1 MIEQLQSSLE
11 SMAAEKEL
19 LQSAVEGQKEDI
31 QRTERE
37 KAEMNS
43 LAEHLTDQI
52 EALQKEMSAVV
63 DDAAAVRSK
72 HHSDMS
78 QLRLDL
84 LREISEHKAKIFAL
98 ENDARK
104 ATADLQLPAAAPAML
119 ESQVQELSSALEALT
134 LDKEQLS
141 VDYELLEERYLQ
153 VQIDLEEAL
162 LRAAAIEG
170 GTDGSNATATAGGTE
185 TDGRSSSG
193 NISIQSLKTENNRLR
208 EALRLLNASST
219 HDKAL
224 LSRLDTRLDS
234 QEGELDALRAY
245 KRQAEDDLFLLRQAV
260 DASQS
265 YEDMIERLSG
275 DNSVL
280 VDQMEECRRTIADL
294 EEAQEL
300 NEEIDHAQRTE
311 IATSHETISALKDCI
326 VEVERRV
333 ELKEGE
339 LVECKQRLERVQRMC
354 VSLKQ
359 EASQL
364 HSMLSSESQ
373 EVRQMTARLRDAS
386 SMRTTVQLQAAELA
400 AMHSSLLVSTSLRY
414 KYQTLFVRMEAIFGA
429 TSFFVEEAK
438 RANIESALVSAAT
451 AGLDA
456 CRVLAGALTA
466 VFAVDDGLMRTLRD
480 DDGRKDAVPLLG
492 RLYLLLLQLQ
502 SYCVNCTID
511 YFVKDDHSS
520 NDGACERV
528 VMVLNCSQQVIVDMK
543 HGFESVKSVSS
554 RLQALLHGL
563 CSDYTQHQ
571 SRHSYDS
578 LMADVEGS
586 PGRGV
591 TADHHQEEES
601 LLTSFSNASYQVSFS
616 EILHE
621 CEDTI
626 AVLVDCSRAIVG
638 GGAASGGGA
647 YELSEEELLLQT
659 LLVLS
664 TDADGCSLSASSTIK
679 LEFLLIAFNLLLDMA
694 LHQLQRSVVDGA
706 AVADGEVTSSLRGIK
721 RDTIKLASVA
731 AAASS
736 TSIIDLPT
744 LMGHYRSLLSCFDH
758 QGSMTFDLHRPQV
771 LPALQSMAASLRD
784 WSTAAASMATTRQ
797 VLFSP
802 GDGGG
807 GGAALMTYFP
817 ALAMTNCFTQ
827 QCSDVEESFRIDAE
841 LREQVNELVDK
852 FWMLLVSPNSSSE
865 LLLQSVPMAGVLGL
879 KGNSPAIAS
888 VRDTVRWK
896 SRVAELRRVVM
907 SRLSDDDRKAAE
919 DNSGSAMVSQSI
931 DAGSSSSQPIRSQ
944 AALTLQVELDIKR
957 EELQSALKKC
967 VELQSQL
974 DDASQTHPPPPAP
987 PQGDYG
993 PSEVDRLQR
1002 EVRTLEDALH
1012 ATEQRAEATE
1022 KELKLLKAQ
1031 LTMQGLIQGGSSGR
1045 RGGAGTGS
1053 AAAASKMS
1061 ISIDCGVSKP
1071 LVDAHPGS
1079 RVVPQGVY
1087 DAAMLERSYWKG
1099 LALRRLTSSLLPLT
1113 IPNHGGCTVV
1123 SDGTP
1128 AGKPMA
1134 DLKMEPLTLLANIRS
1149 GGSPESVVAVLNNLR
1164 VQSSSSSDSQ
1174 GGSLLSQYSRLYH
1187 QIRLARPA
1195 GMRIKRLGGLVDVS
1209 AAQPIHR
1216 NAPQLSGCVKPH
1228 CIGGSTVLLYR
1239 IRDDSK

>member
-1 MIEQLQSSLE
+1 M
-11 SMAAEKEL
+11 
-19 LQSAVEGQKEDI
+19 
-31 QRTERE
+31 R
-37 KAEMNS
+37 
-43 LAEHLTDQI
+43 
-52 EALQKEMSAVV
+52 AVV

-104 ATADLQLPAAAPAML
+104 MTADLQLSAAAPAMI

-170 GTDGSNATATAGGTE
+170 GNGSLATATATTEGTE
-185 TDGRSSSG
+185 KDGRSSSG
-193 NISIQSLKTENNRLR
+193 NISIQSLQTENNRLR

-224 LSRLDTRLDS
+224 LSRLDTRLDT

-326 VEVERRV
+326 VELERRV

-339 LVECKQRLERVQRMC
+339 LVEYKQRLERVQRMC

-364 HSMLSSESQ
+364 HSMLSSESH

-386 SMRTTVQLQAAELA
+386 SMRTTLQLQAAELA

-456 CRVLAGALTA
+456 CRVLAEALTA

-480 DDGRKDAVPLLG
+480 DDSCKDAVPLLG

-520 NDGACERV
+520 KDGARERV

-543 HGFESVKSVSS
+543 HGFESVKSLSS

-591 TADHHQEEES
+591 TADHHQEEKA
-601 LLTSFSNASYQVSFS
+601 LLASFSNASYQVSFS

-626 AVLVDCSRAIVG
+626 AVLVDCSRAIVD

-659 LLVLS
+659 PLVLS
-664 TDADGCSLSASSTIK
+664 TGADGCSSPASSTIK

-694 LHQLQRSVVDGA
+694 LHQLQKSDVDGA
-706 AVADGEVTSSLRGIK
+706 AVADGEATSSLRGIK

-731 AAASS
+731 AAAAS

-758 QGSMTFDLHRPQV
+758 HGSMTFDLHRPQV
-771 LPALQSMAASLRD
+771 LPSLQSMAASLRD
-784 WSTAAASMATTRQ
+784 WSTAAAASMASSDNATTRQ
-797 VLFSP
+797 VLFSS
-802 GDGGG
+802 GGGGGG
-807 GGAALMTYFP
+807 GGAAWMTYFP
-817 ALAMTNCFTQ
+817 ALAMTNCITQ
-827 QCSDVEESFRIDAE
+827 QCSDVEESFRMNAE
-841 LREQVNELVDK
+841 LREQVNGLVDK

-879 KGNSPAIAS
+879 KGNSPAVAS

-919 DNSGSAMVSQSI
+919 DNSRSGVASQSI

-974 DDASQTHPPPPAP
+974 DDASQTHPPPPTP
-987 PQGDYG
+987 PQGNYG

-1002 EVRTLEDALH
+1002 EVHTLEDALH

-1053 AAAASKMS
+1053 AAAASKTG

-1113 IPNHGGCTVV
+1113 IPNNGGCTVV

-1134 DLKMEPLTLLANIRS
+1134 DLKLEPLTLLTNIRS
-1149 GGSPESVVAVLNNLR
+1149 EGSPESVVAVLNNLR
-1164 VQSSSSSDSQ
+1164 VQSSSSQ

-1209 AAQPIHR
+1209 AAQPTHR
-1216 NAPQLSGCVKPH
+1216 NTPQLSGCVKPH
-1228 CIGGSTVLLYR
+1228 CIGGSPVLLYR